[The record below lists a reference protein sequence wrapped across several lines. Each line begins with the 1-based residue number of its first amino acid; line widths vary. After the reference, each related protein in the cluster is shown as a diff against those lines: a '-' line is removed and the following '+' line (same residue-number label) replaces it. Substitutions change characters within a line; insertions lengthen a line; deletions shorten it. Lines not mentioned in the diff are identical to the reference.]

1 MGILLREVVVLF
13 TSNFVILTLNAS
25 IPIFYSL
32 HPCFSFFSLSTYLQ
46 INGKKTAKTL
56 TEKKNM
62 ETLNCHNAAEVF

>member
-46 INGKKTAKTL
+46 INGKKKL
-56 TEKKNM
+56 QK
-62 ETLNCHNAAEVF
+62 L